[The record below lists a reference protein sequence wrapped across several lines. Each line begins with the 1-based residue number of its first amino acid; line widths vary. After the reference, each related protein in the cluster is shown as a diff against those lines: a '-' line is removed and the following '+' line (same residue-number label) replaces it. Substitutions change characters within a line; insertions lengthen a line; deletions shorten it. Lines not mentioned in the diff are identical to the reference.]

1 MATVHLARQ
10 IDLDRLV
17 ALKRLD
23 GLAEESDGRVRRF
36 VREARLAASLSHPN
50 TVTVHDAFEVAGVPY
65 IAMELVPGGT
75 LRELLTG
82 LTLGQVA
89 GGIKITD
96 FGIAKATSVAHG
108 DDGPLTRP
116 AWRSGRPA
124 YMAPEQAARRSSST
138 TAKAARPGSTSAAED
153 LRTRSRLCRSCRRAG
168 APPASRTRSR
178 CRRAGSAG

>member
-108 DDGPLTRP
+108 DDGPLTTAGVADRDGLHG
-116 AWRSGRPA
+116 ARGGGATIIINDGQGRS
-124 YMAPEQAARRSSST
+124 
-138 TAKAARPGSTSAAED
+138 PG
-153 LRTRSRLCRSCRRAG
+153 LNVG
-168 APPASRTRSR
+168 
-178 CRRAGSAG
+178 GG